1 MNPFE
6 FVIAI
11 VFLIL
16 AYKVVSRVLHA
27 RASRPPDEAPQAN
40 AELARQLADLEE
52 RVRVL
57 ERIVTD
63 DRYDLKRQLEE
74 LDRK

>member
-6 FVIAI
+6 FVLAL
-11 VFLIL
+11 VFLGL
-16 AYKVVSRVLHA
+16 AYKVVSVVLHT
-27 RASRPPDEAPQAN
+27 RASRPVQEAPQLN
-40 AELARQLADLEE
+40 ADVARQLADLEE

-63 DRYDLKRQLEE
+63 DRAELKRQFRE
-74 LDRK
+74 LNG